1 MKTVHAS
8 EVTKGTRFYYPQT
21 VGGPRVEV
29 ALDDAVERP
38 DGSWLAHYDGSG
50 LGSAWPAVFPGGN
63 VAGPEPG
70 DGPGPLSWLD
80 RHMDGWG

>member
-1 MKTVHAS
+1 VKIVHAS

-21 VGGPRVEV
+21 VGGPLIEV

-50 LGSAWPAVFPGGN
+50 LGSPWPAVFPGGN
-63 VAGPEPG
+63 VAVPEPG
-70 DGPGPLSWLD
+70 DGPAPLVWSD